1 MTPNCGGG
9 YEWGITNKALT
20 WGEGGS
26 GPSSLM
32 GKRAALPPADPNCCG
47 GGFGILG
54 RRSAG

>member
-1 MTPNCGGG
+1 MSGELQIRNDWPGG
-9 YEWGITNKALT
+9 
-20 WGEGGS
+20 GGS